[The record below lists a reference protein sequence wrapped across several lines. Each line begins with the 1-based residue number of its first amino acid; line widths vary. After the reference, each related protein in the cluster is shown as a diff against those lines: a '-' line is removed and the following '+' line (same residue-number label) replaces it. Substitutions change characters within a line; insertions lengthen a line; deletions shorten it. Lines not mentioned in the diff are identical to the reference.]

1 MSASLVRPLRHQSRL
16 SMYARERIHHLL
28 QGRSISA
35 TLRVLDNEGVSTC
48 RQTVWRI
55 RRHIHISGTAHPL
68 PKSGRPTKLTA
79 EVLQMI
85 DDAMERD
92 DEATA
97 TELVV
102 TLKNAGITASRITIL
117 KGRRRLG
124 WTTRGA
130 AYCQMIRA
138 VNREKCFRWAM
149 ENLNA
154 DFTDVIWTDETTIQL
169 ETHHRFC
176 CRKRGQKPRY
186 KPRPKHPVKVHV
198 WAGISTC
205 GATQV
210 CIFEGVMD
218 ANLYVEI
225 LDGYLVPFVRRV
237 YATGHRFM
245 QDNDPKHTSRRAQDF
260 FASRGIN
267 WWKTPSESPDAN
279 PIENLWHELKVS
291 NFSIHCLGDV
301 ILCEHLEPSLHVD
314 KLMGLSLCIY
324 LFLSCRS

>member
-1 MSASLVRPLRHQSRL
+1 MSASLVQPLRHRPRL
-16 SMYARERIHHLL
+16 SMYTRERLRRCLL
-28 QGRSISA
+28 EGRSIAA
-35 TLRVLDNEGVSTC
+35 TLRVLDSEGVSTC

-55 RRHIHISGTAHPL
+55 RRHIRISGTAQPL

-92 DEATA
+92 DETTG

-102 TLKNAGITASRITIL
+102 TLKNAGITASRTTIL
-117 KGRRRLG
+117 KGRHQLG

-138 VNREKCFRWAM
+138 VNREKRFRWAM

-154 DFTDVIWTDETTIQL
+154 DFTNVIWTDETTVQL
-169 ETHHRFC
+169 ETHRRFC

-198 WAGISTC
+198 WAGISSR
-205 GATQV
+205 GATRV

-225 LDGYLVPFVRRV
+225 LNGYLVPFVRRV

-245 QDNDPKHTSRRAQDF
+245 QDNDPKHTSRIAQDF

-267 WWKTPSESPDAN
+267 WWKPPPESPDAN

-291 NFSIHCLGDV
+291 KFRIHAWGMYELPCV
-301 ILCEHLEPSLHVD
+301 
-314 KLMGLSLCIY
+314 
-324 LFLSCRS
+324 